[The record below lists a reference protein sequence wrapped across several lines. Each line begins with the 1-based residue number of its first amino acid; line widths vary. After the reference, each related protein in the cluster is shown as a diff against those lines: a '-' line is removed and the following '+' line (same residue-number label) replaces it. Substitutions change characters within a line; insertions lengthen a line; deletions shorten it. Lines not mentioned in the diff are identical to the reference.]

1 MTDMAAPGVRIFGR
15 RRFVGAG
22 VLACVLVLGAPLTWG
37 QATTVDPGS
46 QIQPSYFGTK
56 ELRGTNLEAFKQW
69 NGAMERYAKES
80 AEKLEGSCEEK
91 RFNACNYLKLK
102 QFLDSIRNQDRMSQ
116 VVAVN
121 TLINKAKYITDDSNW
136 NQREIWNSPGEFM
149 SRFGDCEDYA
159 IAKYVALK
167 MLGFTLDQKRVV
179 AVKDLNL
186 KTGHAI
192 LVVLLDGKAWV
203 LDNQIAQV
211 IEASKIRHYD
221 PVFSIN
227 EKYWW
232 RHMR

>member
-1 MTDMAAPGVRIFGR
+1 M
-15 RRFVGAG
+15 GA
-22 VLACVLVLGAPLTWG
+22 
-37 QATTVDPGS
+37 DH
-46 QIQPSYFGTK
+46 YFGTK